1 VLPQVLLQGVLEGF
15 QVLQV
20 LQDRQAL
27 QVLQDRQALQVLQIR
42 QGSVGFCAWRC
53 VDYQRFVGIESYRL
67 VGEEGLLVASQVRQT
82 PLLLQ
87 L

>member
-1 VLPQVLLQGVLEGF
+1 VLPQVLLQGVLEGLLVLRAL

-20 LQDRQAL
+20 LQDHQAL
-27 QVLQDRQALQVLQIR
+27 QILQIR
-42 QGSVGFCAWRC
+42 QGSVGLFAWCC

-67 VGEEGLLVASQVRQT
+67 VRLVVKGGPLVVSQVGQT

>member
-15 QVLQV
+15 RVLQALQVLQV
-20 LQDRQAL
+20 LQDRQG
-27 QVLQDRQALQVLQIR
+27 RQTLQIL
-42 QGSVGFCAWRC
+42 QGLVGFGAWRC
-53 VDYQRFVGIESYRL
+53 VNYQRFVGIESYRL
-67 VGEEGLLVASQVRQT
+67 IGEEGLLVASQVGQT

>member
-1 VLPQVLLQGVLEGF
+1 MLPQVLLQGVLEGF
-15 QVLQV
+15 RVLQV

-27 QVLQDRQALQVLQIR
+27 QILQIR

-67 VGEEGLLVASQVRQT
+67 VGEEGLLVASQVGQT
-82 PLLLQ
+82 LLLLQ

>member
-15 QVLQV
+15 RVLRVLQVLQV

-27 QVLQDRQALQVLQIR
+27 QVLQDRQALQVLQTC

-53 VDYQRFVGIESYRL
+53 VDYQ
-67 VGEEGLLVASQVRQT
+67 
-82 PLLLQ
+82 
-87 L
+87 

>member
-15 QVLQV
+15 RVLRVLQVLQV

-27 QVLQDRQALQVLQIR
+27 QILQTR

-53 VDYQRFVGIESYRL
+53 VDYQRFVGIESYQL
-67 VGEEGLLVASQVRQT
+67 VGEEGPLVVSQVGQT

>member
-1 VLPQVLLQGVLEGF
+1 MLQVLLQGVPEGF
-15 QVLQV
+15 RVHLVLPVLQV

-27 QVLQDRQALQVLQIR
+27 QILQNR
-42 QGSVGFCAWRC
+42 QGLVGFCAWRC

-67 VGEEGLLVASQVRQT
+67 FGEEGLLVVNQVGQT

>member
-1 VLPQVLLQGVLEGF
+1 VLPQVLLQGVLEEF
-15 QVLQV
+15 QVLRVLRGRQV

-27 QVLQDRQALQVLQIR
+27 QILQFH
-42 QGSVGFCAWRC
+42 QGLVGFCAWRC
-53 VDYQRFVGIESYRL
+53 VNYQRFVGIESYRS
-67 VGEEGLLVASQVRQT
+67 VGEEGLLVESQVGQT

>member
-1 VLPQVLLQGVLEGF
+1 MLPQVLLQGVLEGF
-15 QVLQV
+15 RVLRVLQVLQV
-20 LQDRQAL
+20 LQGRQAL
-27 QVLQDRQALQVLQIR
+27 QILQTR

-67 VGEEGLLVASQVRQT
+67 VEGEGVLLVASQVGQT